1 MDDSTPGEP
10 TPADGEPAPSDEKLK
25 SWYAKHKPKIRVIGG
40 VTLVVGLAVVT
51 YLARQGSASH
61 EVVDIADYE
70 PASDDEATKQPR
82 QSFPAPDR
90 DPFLRRLPPGQ
101 HAGEEARARY
111 RERTGSEL
119 PDSYTVVRRWMYG
132 TAA

>member
-10 TPADGEPAPSDEKLK
+10 TAADGEPEPSDEKSK

-51 YLARQGSASH
+51 YLARQGSARH
-61 EVVDIADYE
+61 EVEDIADYE
-70 PASDDEATKQPR
+70 PASDDEATEQPR
-82 QSFPAPDR
+82 QSSPAPDR

-101 HAGEEARARY
+101 HAGEEAKARY
-111 RERTGSEL
+111 RELTGNEL
-119 PDSYTVVRRWMYG
+119 PDGYTVVRRWMYG

>member
-10 TPADGEPAPSDEKLK
+10 TPADGEPAPSDEKSK

-40 VTLVVGLAVVT
+40 VTLVVGLAVVA
-51 YLARQGSASH
+51 YLVRQGSERH
-61 EVVDIADYE
+61 EVKDIAGYE
-70 PASDDEATKQPR
+70 PASDDEVTEQPR
-82 QSFPAPDR
+82 QSSPDPDR

-101 HAGEEARARY
+101 QASEEAKARY
-111 RERTGSEL
+111 RELTGHEL
-119 PDSYTVVRRWMYG
+119 PDGYTVVRRWMYG